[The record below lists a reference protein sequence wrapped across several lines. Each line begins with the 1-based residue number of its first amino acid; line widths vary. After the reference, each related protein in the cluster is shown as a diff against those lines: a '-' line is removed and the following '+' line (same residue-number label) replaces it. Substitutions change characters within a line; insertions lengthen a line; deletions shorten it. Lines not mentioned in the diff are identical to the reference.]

1 MSHLN
6 PSADASRHYF
16 RMMLESRKDQLPS
29 PTVIG
34 LLYAELIRSLDRLIA
49 ALDAAPEARADTG
62 NYDGAALDMAMAQS
76 ILTALAESVD
86 FERAG
91 SLAPLLSSL
100 YERAGEQL
108 AAGLTGDD
116 VGKLRDMR
124 AAISDLAYSW
134 EVLTD

>member
-6 PSADASRHYF
+6 PSPDTSRHYF
-16 RMMLESRKDQLPS
+16 RMMLESQKDHPPS
-29 PTVIG
+29 HAIIG

-49 ALDAAPEARADTG
+49 ALAEAPEARADAG
-62 NYDGAALDMAMAQS
+62 NDDAAIAQS
-76 ILTALAESVD
+76 ILTALAENVD

-100 YERAGEQL
+100 YERAGQQL

-116 VGKLRDMR
+116 IGKLREMR
-124 AAISDLAYSW
+124 AAVSDIAYSW
-134 EVLTD
+134 QVLTD

>member
-6 PSADASRHYF
+6 PSPDTTRHYF
-16 RMMLESRKDQLPS
+16 RMMLESQKDQLPS

-49 ALDAAPEARADTG
+49 ALTEAPEARADAG
-62 NYDGAALDMAMAQS
+62 NDDAEIAQS

-108 AAGLTGDD
+108 AASLTGDD
-116 VGKLRDMR
+116 IGKLRDMR
-124 AAISDLAYSW
+124 TAISDIAYSW
-134 EVLTD
+134 QVLAD